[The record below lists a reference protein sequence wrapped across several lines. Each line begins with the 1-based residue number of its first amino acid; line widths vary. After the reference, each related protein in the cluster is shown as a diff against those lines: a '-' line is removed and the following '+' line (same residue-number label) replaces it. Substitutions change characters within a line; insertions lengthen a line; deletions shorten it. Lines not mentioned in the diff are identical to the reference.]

1 VRLFLA
7 LQIPKEIRERFAALI
22 AGLRRLDSKSAA
34 KKPRW
39 VTPENLHVTLKFIGQ
54 TDASRLDS
62 IRAALAGLRFAHP
75 VHLHFRSIGFFPSA
89 KRPRVIWAGVN
100 ASDNLAPLAAEIDRR
115 LAAAGLPD
123 QTHEYKPH
131 LTLARLDP
139 PVMSPELRDAIERNA
154 SRDFGELLTG
164 EFHLIESKLKPTGAE
179 YTTLQSFLF
188 VPKD

>member
-1 VRLFLA
+1 MRLFVA
-7 LQIPKEIRERFAALI
+7 LQIPTEIRHRFAELI
-22 AGLRRLDSKSAA
+22 DELRRLDSKSLT

-39 VTPENLHVTLKFIGQ
+39 VPPENLHVTLKFIGH

-62 IRAALAGLRFAHP
+62 VCAALAGVRSAQP
-75 VHLHFRSIGFFPSA
+75 VRLQFRTIGFFPNA
-89 KRPRVIWAGVN
+89 KRPRVIWGGVG
-100 ASDNLAPLAAEIDRR
+100 ASEHLTPLATEIDQK
-115 LAAAGLPD
+115 LAAAGFPAE
-123 QTHEYKPH
+123 THEYKPH

-139 PVMSPELRDAIERNA
+139 PIMSPELREVIERNA
-154 SRDFGELLTG
+154 ALDFGELLTG

>member
-1 VRLFLA
+1 M
-7 LQIPKEIRERFAALI
+7 IDD
-22 AGLRRLDSKSAA
+22 LRRLDSKSVA

-39 VTPENLHVTLKFIGQ
+39 VPPENLHVTLKFIGH

-62 IRAALAGLRFAHP
+62 IRAAIASVSSPQP
-75 VHLHFRSIGFFPSA
+75 VRLHFSAIGFFPNA
-89 KRPRVIWAGVN
+89 KRPRAVWGGVD
-100 ASDNLAPLAAEIDRR
+100 ASENLAPLATDIDQK
-115 LAAAGLPD
+115 LAAAGFPAESHAY
-123 QTHEYKPH
+123 QPH

-139 PVMSPELRDAIERNA
+139 PVLSTELREAVERNA